1 MTSLNKENIIINIQD
16 SNLDNDLSND
26 LNNNIST
33 KISSSSFSNKD
44 KKQNIDTTNTNT
56 NTNKNNNTTNTNS
69 TTNTSNNTNNTN
81 TPNTPNN
88 PNNPNINKELIDTI
102 TVYPIEH
109 FQKKFSKCFTK
120 GNDYIINDFDTIYKI
135 IIDLKTL
142 NNMQKNII
150 LVRFNRISAY
160 CLKNYKT
167 ISNNYTF
174 SKLFIISCGILNPAL
189 LSINSNKDNLYY
201 TLIYWT
207 VWVLQLSVSLIT
219 SYVSFYKWDR
229 KYFLYNSY
237 RSKINQEIW
246 YYLELTGKYNIKDD
260 EDSIITHDSRFNLFL
275 ERIESLFRKLKNSD
289 LEIEVS
295 EDEKKDDVKG
305 NYSNLNPTPAPDYNY
320 PVQQIQN
327 AENENEN

>member
-1 MTSLNKENIIINIQD
+1 
-16 SNLDNDLSND
+16 
-26 LNNNIST
+26 
-33 KISSSSFSNKD
+33 
-44 KKQNIDTTNTNT
+44 
-56 NTNKNNNTTNTNS
+56 
-69 TTNTSNNTNNTN
+69 
-81 TPNTPNN
+81 
-88 PNNPNINKELIDTI
+88 
-102 TVYPIEH
+102 
-109 FQKKFSKCFTK
+109 
-120 GNDYIINDFDTIYKI
+120 
-135 IIDLKTL
+135 
-142 NNMQKNII
+142 MQKNII

-207 VWVLQLSVSLIT
+207 VWILQLSVSLIT

-260 EDSIITHDSRFNLFL
+260 EDSIITHDSRFNFFL

-327 AENENEN
+327 AENEN

>member
-1 MTSLNKENIIINIQD
+1 MSSLNKDNIIINVQD
-16 SNLDNDLSND
+16 SNLNNDLSND
-26 LNNNIST
+26 LNNNVSA
-33 KISSSSFSNKD
+33 KISSTISNKD
-44 KKQNIDTTNTNT
+44 KKQNIDIANT
-56 NTNKNNNTTNTNS
+56 NTNKNNNNQNINTNTN
-69 TTNTSNNTNNTN
+69 TIIT
-81 TPNTPNN
+81 
-88 PNNPNINKELIDTI
+88 KEPIDTI

-109 FQKKFSKCFTK
+109 FEKKFSKCCKK
-120 GNDYIINDFDTIYKI
+120 GNDYVINDFDTIYKI

-150 LVRFNRISAY
+150 LVRFNRISTY

-207 VWVLQLSVSLIT
+207 VWILQLSVSLIT

-327 AENENEN
+327 AENEN

>member
-1 MTSLNKENIIINIQD
+1 MSSLNKDNIIINIQD
-16 SNLDNDLSND
+16 SNLNNDLSND
-26 LNNNIST
+26 INNNIST
-33 KISSSSFSNKD
+33 KISSTVSN
-44 KKQNIDTTNTNT
+44 KKQNTDTVTANTNKNNNNTNTNT
-56 NTNKNNNTTNTNS
+56 NTNN
-69 TTNTSNNTNNTN
+69 
-81 TPNTPNN
+81 
-88 PNNPNINKELIDTI
+88 NINKEPIDTI

-109 FQKKFSKCFTK
+109 FEKKFSKCCKK

-135 IIDLKTL
+135 INDLKTL

-207 VWVLQLSVSLIT
+207 VWILQLSVSLIT

-260 EDSIITHDSRFNLFL
+260 EDSIITHDSRFNFFL

-327 AENENEN
+327 TENEN

>member
-1 MTSLNKENIIINIQD
+1 MSSLNKDNIIINVQD
-16 SNLDNDLSND
+16 SNLNNDLSND

-33 KISSSSFSNKD
+33 KITSTISN
-44 KKQNIDTTNTNT
+44 KKQNTDTSTA
-56 NTNKNNNTTNTNS
+56 NTNKNNN
-69 TTNTSNNTNNTN
+69 NNNNNTN
-81 TPNTPNN
+81 TNANANT
-88 PNNPNINKELIDTI
+88 IKEPIDTI

-109 FQKKFSKCFTK
+109 FEKKFSKCCKK

-135 IIDLKTL
+135 INDLKTL

-207 VWVLQLSVSLIT
+207 VWILQLSVSLIT

-260 EDSIITHDSRFNLFL
+260 EDSIITHDSRFNFFL

-320 PVQQIQN
+320 PVQEIQN
-327 AENENEN
+327 AENEN

>member
-1 MTSLNKENIIINIQD
+1 MSSLNKDNIIINVQD
-16 SNLDNDLSND
+16 SNLNNDLSND
-26 LNNNIST
+26 LNNNVST
-33 KISSSSFSNKD
+33 KITSITSNKD
-44 KKQNIDTTNTNT
+44 KKQNTDTTNTNTNT
-56 NTNKNNNTTNTNS
+56 NTNKNNNNTNTNA
-69 TTNTSNNTNNTN
+69 NANN
-81 TPNTPNN
+81 
-88 PNNPNINKELIDTI
+88 NINKEPIDTI

-109 FQKKFSKCFTK
+109 FEKKFSKCCKK

-207 VWVLQLSVSLIT
+207 VWILQLSVSLIT

-320 PVQQIQN
+320 PVQEIQN
-327 AENENEN
+327 TENEN

>member
-1 MTSLNKENIIINIQD
+1 MTSLNKDNIIINVQD
-16 SNLDNDLSND
+16 SNVNNDLSND
-26 LNNNIST
+26 LNNNVSA
-33 KISSSSFSNKD
+33 KISSTISNKD
-44 KKQNIDTTNTNT
+44 KKQNIESVNTNT
-56 NTNKNNNTTNTNS
+56 NTNKNTNT
-69 TTNTSNNTNNTN
+69 
-81 TPNTPNN
+81 
-88 PNNPNINKELIDTI
+88 KEPIDTI

-109 FQKKFSKCFTK
+109 FEKKFSKCCKK

-207 VWVLQLSVSLIT
+207 VWILQLSVSLIT

-327 AENENEN
+327 AENEN

>member
-1 MTSLNKENIIINIQD
+1 MSSLNKDNIIINVQD
-16 SNLDNDLSND
+16 SNLNNDLSND

-33 KISSSSFSNKD
+33 KITSTISN
-44 KKQNIDTTNTNT
+44 KKQNTDTSTA
-56 NTNKNNNTTNTNS
+56 NTNKNNN
-69 TTNTSNNTNNTN
+69 NNNNNTN
-81 TPNTPNN
+81 TNANANT
-88 PNNPNINKELIDTI
+88 IKEPIDTI

-109 FQKKFSKCFTK
+109 FEKKFSKCCKK

-160 CLKNYKT
+160 CLKNYKS

-207 VWVLQLSVSLIT
+207 VWILQLSVSLIT

-320 PVQQIQN
+320 PVQEIQN
-327 AENENEN
+327 TENEN

>member
-1 MTSLNKENIIINIQD
+1 MTSLNKDNIIINIQD
-16 SNLDNDLSND
+16 SNLNNDLSND
-26 LNNNIST
+26 LNNNISNIST
-33 KISSSSFSNKD
+33 KITSTISNKD
-44 KKQNIDTTNTNT
+44 KKQNIDTTN
-56 NTNKNNNTTNTNS
+56 KNNT
-69 TTNTSNNTNNTN
+69 TNNTN
-81 TPNTPNN
+81 T
-88 PNNPNINKELIDTI
+88 NINKEPVDTI

-109 FQKKFSKCFTK
+109 FEKKFSKCCKK

-207 VWVLQLSVSLIT
+207 VWVLQLSVSLI
-219 SYVSFYKWDR
+219 
-229 KYFLYNSY
+229 
-237 RSKINQEIW
+237 
-246 YYLELTGKYNIKDD
+246 
-260 EDSIITHDSRFNLFL
+260 
-275 ERIESLFRKLKNSD
+275 KL
-289 LEIEVS
+289 
-295 EDEKKDDVKG
+295 
-305 NYSNLNPTPAPDYNY
+305 LNEY
-320 PVQQIQN
+320 
-327 AENENEN
+327 

>member
-1 MTSLNKENIIINIQD
+1 MSSLNKDNIIINVQD
-16 SNLDNDLSND
+16 SNLNNDLSND

-33 KISSSSFSNKD
+33 KITSTISN
-44 KKQNIDTTNTNT
+44 KKQNTDTSTA
-56 NTNKNNNTTNTNS
+56 NTNKNNN
-69 TTNTSNNTNNTN
+69 NNNNNTN
-81 TPNTPNN
+81 TNANANT
-88 PNNPNINKELIDTI
+88 IKEPKDTI

-109 FQKKFSKCFTK
+109 FEKKFSKCCKK

-135 IIDLKTL
+135 INDLKTL

-207 VWVLQLSVSLIT
+207 VWILQLSVSLIT

-260 EDSIITHDSRFNLFL
+260 EDSIITHDSRFNFFL

-327 AENENEN
+327 TENEN

>member
-1 MTSLNKENIIINIQD
+1 MSSLNKDNIIINIQD
-16 SNLDNDLSND
+16 SNLKNDLSND
-26 LNNNIST
+26 INNNISA
-33 KISSSSFSNKD
+33 KISSIISNKD
-44 KKQNIDTTNTNT
+44 KKQNTDTVTANTNKNNNNTNTNT
-56 NTNKNNNTTNTNS
+56 NTNN
-69 TTNTSNNTNNTN
+69 
-81 TPNTPNN
+81 
-88 PNNPNINKELIDTI
+88 NINKEPIDTI

-109 FQKKFSKCFTK
+109 FEKKFSKCCKK

-135 IIDLKTL
+135 INDLKTL

-207 VWVLQLSVSLIT
+207 VWILQLSVSLIT

-260 EDSIITHDSRFNLFL
+260 EDSIITHDSRFNFFL

-327 AENENEN
+327 AENEN